1 MKDWWRSC
9 YHLCWQHGL
18 EAQRSI
24 WSSYKHLFLLEE
36 SLGSSLSVIF
46 KCLKIKTY
54 FFSFFFFPSSS
65 PKFLELLLQSG
76 ILLPKTILSWTMLW
90 SLMYIIVVMWLL
102 LQSISISF
110 FNVCLEIYFQF
121 FSSSH
126 QNFLKYCCKMA
137 LLVDRTF
144 YHESGRCYVVLSLVN
159 FLKLKTKLMNQPQ
172 VVLSTLQIYWNTSKL
187 HTCILKLLK
196 FRTCCM
202 R

>member
-1 MKDWWRSC
+1 MLSSPKNSWNLLLCCFHWNSLKSFLWTFLLPPLKLKCKNLEGAPCTLNSIKQLKDWWRSC

-46 KCLKIKTY
+46 KCLKVKTY
-54 FFSFFFFPSSS
+54 FSEFFFFPSSS

-76 ILLPKTILSWTMLW
+76 ILLPKSFFSWTMLW

-110 FNVCLEIYFQF
+110 LNVCLEIY
-121 FSSSH
+121 
-126 QNFLKYCCKMA
+126 L
-137 LLVDRTF
+137 
-144 YHESGRCYVVLSLVN
+144 
-159 FLKLKTKLMNQPQ
+159 
-172 VVLSTLQIYWNTSKL
+172 
-187 HTCILKLLK
+187 
-196 FRTCCM
+196 
-202 R
+202 